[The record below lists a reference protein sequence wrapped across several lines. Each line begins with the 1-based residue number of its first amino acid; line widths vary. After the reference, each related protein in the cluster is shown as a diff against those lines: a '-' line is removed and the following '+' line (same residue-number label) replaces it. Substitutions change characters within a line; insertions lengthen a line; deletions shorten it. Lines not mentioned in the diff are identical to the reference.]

1 MAKRAKAPSAPNSV
15 QSHEDLIKAVAKKG
29 EYDRAA
35 EVSASVAERLITE
48 IKEDLAL
55 QLTPLG
61 KASKQ
66 LVKDIQ
72 GYAEA
77 HRAELTDAL
86 TRKSCD
92 LETGVIGWR
101 TDPPSVSVSGNEGYV
116 IAELLAAGLGAFVRQ
131 VLVIDKE
138 AILATRRA
146 QQAAPDGTPTW
157 QKHTRTLEAL
167 AAVAAIKINVGVE
180 KFFVTPISVPTPEMD
195 GAAVLT
201 DEVAP

>member
-77 HRAELTDAL
+77 HRAENRRDGHLVEGQAIL
-86 TRKSCD
+86 D
-92 LETGVIGWR
+92 LR
-101 TDPPSVSVSGNEGYV
+101 LRRLDRD
-116 IAELLAAGLGAFVRQ
+116 LLA
-131 VLVIDKE
+131 K
-138 AILATRRA
+138 
-146 QQAAPDGTPTW
+146 P
-157 QKHTRTLEAL
+157 
-167 AAVAAIKINVGVE
+167 
-180 KFFVTPISVPTPEMD
+180 
-195 GAAVLT
+195 
-201 DEVAP
+201 